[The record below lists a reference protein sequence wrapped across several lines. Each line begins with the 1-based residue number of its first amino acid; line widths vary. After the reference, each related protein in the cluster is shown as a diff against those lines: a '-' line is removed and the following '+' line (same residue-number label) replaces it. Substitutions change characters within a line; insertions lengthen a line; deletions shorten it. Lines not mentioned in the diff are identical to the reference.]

1 MENSRAK
8 CGPPDAL
15 EFYDAGHQAILDTK
29 DGKTVDFTDLDN
41 YITEMENFANILLQ
55 KLPSDILNECKVI
68 LQQFK

>member
-29 DGKTVDFTDLDN
+29 DGKTVDFTDLGDC
-41 YITEMENFANILLQ
+41 IIEMEKF
-55 KLPSDILNECKVI
+55 C
-68 LQQFK
+68 